1 MIEENHKMVN
11 RFDKFTKFIGWSG
24 VLLSILLCVYTY
36 YRSEIVYGGSMNYI
50 YSKYYIVSIVGVF
63 FWIAVLRLKEKLRA
77 NIVIVSISLVVGLY
91 LFEGSLQFYQNQNQ
105 NQNIKFKDQR
115 TKIEVID
122 DFMEKGIDAVTAVR
136 PHDVLSLSEEIL
148 PLGGVSNTTTV
159 GENETGNWMIYL
171 SDRYGFNN
179 PDYEWDAEKTEYLL
193 TGDSFAEGAAVRPR
207 ENIAGQIRKITGE
220 PVINLGRS
228 GNGPLMELAEIS
240 EYAAHLKPKKVLWVY
255 YEGNDLI
262 LDFPRDQSSP
272 LLMRYLNKSFSQNL
286 MSRQTE
292 VDEILRKHIWRK
304 VPLKYEWIR
313 LAAIR
318 RMMGGDGEFFD
329 GVRRAAIRRM
339 MGGDGGGDGGD
350 VERDVDIRYFPRF
363 SKILIRANNM
373 TEGWGGKL
381 YFVYL
386 PEFSRYNKDVIHDQY
401 RKKLAVIELVKNLN
415 IPVIDIHQEVFSKHT
430 DPLSLF
436 PFRRNGHYTAKG
448 YSRVAN
454 EIIKSIAKI
463 DK

>member
-1 MIEENHKMVN
+1 
-11 RFDKFTKFIGWSG
+11 
-24 VLLSILLCVYTY
+24 
-36 YRSEIVYGGSMNYI
+36 
-50 YSKYYIVSIVGVF
+50 
-63 FWIAVLRLKEKLRA
+63 
-77 NIVIVSISLVVGLY
+77 
-91 LFEGSLQFYQNQNQ
+91 
-105 NQNIKFKDQR
+105 
-115 TKIEVID
+115 
-122 DFMEKGIDAVTAVR
+122 
-136 PHDVLSLSEEIL
+136 
-148 PLGGVSNTTTV
+148 
-159 GENETGNWMIYL
+159 
-171 SDRYGFNN
+171 
-179 PDYEWDAEKTEYLL
+179 
-193 TGDSFAEGAAVRPR
+193 
-207 ENIAGQIRKITGE
+207 
-220 PVINLGRS
+220 
-228 GNGPLMELAEIS
+228 
-240 EYAAHLKPKKVLWVY
+240 
-255 YEGNDLI
+255 
-262 LDFPRDQSSP
+262 
-272 LLMRYLNKSFSQNL
+272 